1 MKYALLAVTLI
12 LVGCSTTDQL
22 YYETA
27 KSVSKD
33 NTVAQ
38 TACWA
43 AVSEISKGG
52 DTTVKVAAISLA
64 EKCKASTVVVEPPK
78 KNLLGF

>member
-1 MKYALLAVTLI
+1 MKYVVMLFILF
-12 LVGCSTTDQL
+12 LVGCSTTDHL
-22 YYETA
+22 YYDATKA
-27 KSVSKD
+27 VSKD

-52 DTTVKVAAISLA
+52 DSSVKVAAIALA
-64 EKCKASTVVVEPPK
+64 EKCKATTVVVEPPK
-78 KNLLGF
+78 KNMLGF